1 MSSAIPHFCSWD
13 LMLAKCSLLEYAASP
28 EFQICKPVK
37 CFSTLA
43 LFYFS
48 SLNSHVFSFNKH
60 LDPLHCDFATFSM
73 LLFTLFQPLAS
84 VYRCVSAGA
93 FGNMCINNRV
103 KSACI
108 SMVIH
113 SQILNRVQIQGEGN
127 HLHCVQKWSLPDDT
141 IWETEKR
148 KKINVLV
155 WVRQN
160 YGNISLIRTHSR
172 KYVSIHK
179 HCFSLSS
186 ASFESY
192 QNHCFGQ
199 NYHCDKVWGL

>member
-1 MSSAIPHFCSWD
+1 MLFHSSTFLFFIPKFACVFFQQASWSTSLWFCYFQ
-13 LMLAKCSLLEYAASP
+13 YAAFYLVP
-28 EFQICKPVK
+28 ATGL
-37 CFSTLA
+37 CF
-43 LFYFS
+43 
-48 SLNSHVFSFNKH
+48 
-60 LDPLHCDFATFSM
+60 
-73 LLFTLFQPLAS
+73 
-84 VYRCVSAGA
+84 YRCVRAGA

-127 HLHCVQKWSLPDDT
+127 HLHYVQKWSLPDDT

-160 YGNISLIRTHSR
+160 YGNISLIRTHSG

-192 QNHCFGQ
+192 QNLCFGQ